1 MDLFKKARKQ
11 VKAAVKDVQQQVNQI
26 SSGTHQQ
33 PANTQLYGNN
43 QQQFYAPLQQPPQK
57 TQYLAYGQQA
67 YPSPPPQHQYSSPT
81 AAYGYPGQTQTQ
93 TGYQPQNQQQYFP
106 PPQSYPPPPSTS
118 SPAQTPGSAHRQPV
132 PEYQP
137 TYQQPPTQQPHQY
150 PLYQDSNQP
159 PTPLPT
165 PASGY
170 PPAAPQN
177 VSGAHYFS
185 STAPEI
191 PTAGPLDPTK
201 PPSSDPVQQLEAQY
215 RGLDIGG
222 VAQSQN
228 SQNGPHT
235 NIPQQYQT
243 SSAIS
248 PTSASPWK
256 TKCPLF
262 EEVLS
267 DVVPFYELNTI
278 VLQSHSMP
286 VPPASIVL
294 VCEYC
299 FLTVLAPHPH
309 LASCFTIRP
318 KDERPADKTHPQIS
332 FERIGGCALA
342 FPRIRSTVINQC
354 IPQRSI
360 TPFVEYCRLDA
371 DLGACQGGSAT
382 GPYYTCKAIDS
393 LAFCNSCYECFIV
406 GTPFQRNFTKQHMPE
421 PHMEWGC
428 DLGYSGFCN
437 RTLLADL
444 NKARPDFAHVAAAM
458 NKKLSFAPCA
468 GEGNA
473 MFPAGA
479 GLSYAYRSV
488 ADNSGVFCS
497 TCFYNDVA
505 GTPAE
510 KYFGYAFELE
520 EPQKGTLCCDLASPF
535 SKYAMTTARNA
546 TDFSLWLD
554 PIQAHHSLPLC
565 PSIAGTD
572 EADMPSM
579 GENWQTWYHFRDH
592 PNIECCPRCYR
603 TNVAVLEAKHL
614 FVPITRELKPGMIR
628 QCYLSPSKDMTVSE
642 SWDPM
647 DYENTTFW
655 RGNYIRNL
663 LRYGHFAGN
672 DFTVAITEI
681 KKIAELPKPCGS
693 ELRRFKP
700 VNGRKWFGHVA
711 GDPNDPNDATLL
723 MCEECHLYSVKGTP
737 LESLLSNDLTHLTFD
752 NPEGHRCSTWSKQ
765 CKRRLRTACE
775 TSNFASYAQ
784 YHHKRE
790 EVYARIW
797 RSIEELKPLGELVKG
812 HTARINAETQMNIQM
827 GSIRLA
833 QQLNA
838 QQNAIIS
845 GVGGSVAEAA
855 ATDHGYRYGNSTVG
869 MGYLTHSGASAAM
882 AHHNAANS
890 RYEPPLDLNVW
901 RNAPLEQ
908 LTTEYQRRLDVHS
921 QIQEEWKAID

>member
-1 MDLFKKARKQ
+1 MPF
-11 VKAAVKDVQQQVNQI
+11 
-26 SSGTHQQ
+26 
-33 PANTQLYGNN
+33 QL
-43 QQQFYAPLQQPPQK
+43 
-57 TQYLAYGQQA
+57 
-67 YPSPPPQHQYSSPT
+67 
-81 AAYGYPGQTQTQ
+81 
-93 TGYQPQNQQQYFP
+93 
-106 PPQSYPPPPSTS
+106 
-118 SPAQTPGSAHRQPV
+118 
-132 PEYQP
+132 
-137 TYQQPPTQQPHQY
+137 
-150 PLYQDSNQP
+150 
-159 PTPLPT
+159 
-165 PASGY
+165 
-170 PPAAPQN
+170 
-177 VSGAHYFS
+177 
-185 STAPEI
+185 PEI
-191 PTAGPLDPTK
+191 PTATRPSQSYPPGP
-201 PPSSDPVQQLEAQY
+201 DPVQQLESQY
-215 RGLDIGG
+215 QKLDIRSVNQHHMPQNEPSGG
-222 VAQSQN
+222 SSNTTRVYQS
-228 SQNGPHT
+228 
-235 NIPQQYQT
+235 
-243 SSAIS
+243 SSTIS
-248 PTSASPWK
+248 PSRASPWK
-256 TKCPLF
+256 TKCSEF

-267 DVVPFYELNTI
+267 DVVPFYELNTA

-294 VCEYC
+294 ICEYC
-299 FLTVLAPHPH
+299 FLTVLGPHPY
-309 LASCFTIRP
+309 LANCFTLRP
-318 KDERPADKTHPQIS
+318 KDQPPADKTHPQIS

-342 FPRIRSTVINQC
+342 FPRIKSTVINQC

-371 DLGACQGGSAT
+371 DLGACQGQSQT
-382 GPYYTCKAIDS
+382 GDYYACKAIDT
-393 LAFCNSCYECFIV
+393 LAFCRSCYECFIV
-406 GTPFQRNFTKQHMPE
+406 GTPFQKNFFKHHMPDAQ
-421 PHMEWGC
+421 MEWGC

-444 NKARPDFAHVAAAM
+444 NKSRPDFTHFAAAM
-458 NKKLSFAPCA
+458 NKRLSLAPCA

-473 MFPAGA
+473 MSPAGA
-479 GLSYAYRSV
+479 GKSYAYRSV

-497 TCFYNDVA
+497 SCFYEYVA

-510 KYFGYAFELE
+510 KSFGYVFELE
-520 EPQKGTLCCDLASPF
+520 DSQKGTLCCDLASPF

-546 TDFSLWLD
+546 LDFSLWLD

-565 PSIAGTD
+565 PSIAGTN

-579 GENWQTWYHFRDH
+579 GENWQVWYHFKDH
-592 PNIECCPRCYR
+592 PTIECCPRCYR

-614 FVPITRELKPGMIR
+614 FVPIQRELKPGMIR
-628 QCYLSPSKDMTVSE
+628 QCYLSPSKDMTASE

-647 DYENTTFW
+647 EYENTTFW

-681 KKIAELPKPCGS
+681 KKIAALPKPCGS

-700 VNGRKWFGHVA
+700 VNGRKWLGHVA
-711 GDPNDPNDATLL
+711 TDPNDFKDATLII
-723 MCEECHLYSVKGTP
+723 CEECHLYSVKGTP
-737 LESLLSNDLTHLTFD
+737 LESFLSNDLTHLTYD

-775 TSNFASYAQ
+775 TSNFAAYAQ

-797 RSIEELKPLGELVKG
+797 KSINELKPLGELVKG
-812 HTARINAETQMNIQM
+812 HTARINAETQTNIQM

-833 QQLNA
+833 QQMNA

-845 GVGGSVAEAA
+845 GIGGSVAEAA
-855 ATDHGYRYGNSTVG
+855 ATDYGYRYGNSTVG
-869 MGYLTHSGASAAM
+869 MGYLTHNGASAAM

-890 RYEPPLDLNVW
+890 QYDPPLDLNVW

-908 LTTEYQRRLDVHS
+908 LTAEYQRRLDVQK